1 MLKKEKTLNLT
12 GRSLVNGTDVVR
24 FDARLS
30 STGGTTTINT
40 YVNNQELYEK
50 NRREVRKDMNDF
62 RQYVFDQEDELFA
75 DEENNVDDTKATE

>member
-30 STGGTTTINT
+30 STGGATTINT
-40 YVNNQELYEK
+40 YVNDQELYEK

-62 RQYVFDQEDELFA
+62 RQYVFDQEDVLFDDVKT
-75 DEENNVDDTKATE
+75 DESDTTATE

>member
-12 GRSLVNGTDVVR
+12 GRSVINGTDVVR

-62 RQYVFDQEDELFA
+62 RQYVFDQEDELFDDVKT
-75 DEENNVDDTKATE
+75 DESDTTTTE

>member
-1 MLKKEKTLNLT
+1 MLKKEKSISLT
-12 GRSLVNGTDVVR
+12 GRSLVNGTEVVR

-30 STGGTTTINT
+30 STGGATTINT

-75 DEENNVDDTKATE
+75 DVEANETDTTATE

>member
-12 GRSLVNGTDVVR
+12 GRSVINGTDVVR

>member
-12 GRSLVNGTDVVR
+12 GRSLVNGTDVVS

-40 YVNNQELYEK
+40 YVNDQELYEK

-62 RQYVFDQEDELFA
+62 RQYVFDQEDELFDDVKT
-75 DEENNVDDTKATE
+75 DESDTTATE

>member
-30 STGGTTTINT
+30 STGGATTINT
-40 YVNNQELYEK
+40 YVNDQELYEK
-50 NRREVRKDMNDF
+50 NRREIRKDMNDF
-62 RQYVFDQEDELFA
+62 RQYVFDQEDELFDDVKT
-75 DEENNVDDTKATE
+75 DESDTTATE

>member
-40 YVNNQELYEK
+40 YVNDQELY
-50 NRREVRKDMNDF
+50 
-62 RQYVFDQEDELFA
+62 
-75 DEENNVDDTKATE
+75 

>member
-30 STGGTTTINT
+30 PTGGTTTINT
-40 YVNNQELYEK
+40 YVNDQELYEK

-62 RQYVFDQEDELFA
+62 RQYVFDQEDELFDDVKT
-75 DEENNVDDTKATE
+75 DESDTTATE